1 MKKIILGAIVA
12 LFALLSCGQDSKVDP
27 TKLGTGE
34 GNAYIKVIK
43 DPAKLTVV
51 ARNFEDIKAII
62 PPATAG
68 KVYQD
73 AKLDAAF
80 TATGADLDK
89 FSKALAAKQA
99 LEAAKKNAGANVA
112 EIDKEFIAVIKA
124 IGFTDGDA
132 AQVGSYNHVLKK
144 FTDALEG

>member
-12 LFALLSCGQDSKVDP
+12 LFALLSCDQNSKADP

-34 GNAYIKVIK
+34 GNAYVKVIK

-51 ARNFEDIKAII
+51 ARNFEDIKALL
-62 PPATAG
+62 PPASAG
-68 KVYQD
+68 KTYQD
-73 AKLDAAF
+73 SKLDAAF
-80 TATGADLDK
+80 TATGTDLDK
-89 FSKALAAKQA
+89 FSKALAAKQT

-112 EIDKEFIAVIKA
+112 EIDKELIEVIKA
-124 IGFTDGDA
+124 LGFTDGDA
-132 AQVGSYNHVLKK
+132 AQAGSFNNVLKK